1 MKQSKKLLSIFLAM
15 FMLLGTVSVVAN
27 AAQVKV
33 TKANLAYDSI
43 DNAALTP
50 EQVANTVLDVLDRD
64 VMPGLGTINIPVL
77 GDLNLTSVDNALSS
91 VYGLLDNFIIK
102 AAAVSIK
109 DVKALTNN
117 RSKLDVSRSDGDL
130 ECVYALLNFV
140 GCDEVSQVVSEI
152 VYGIGTDD
160 GISLGGILNS
170 ALGGTFEDINKIVTN
185 LDGFLAEMVYD
196 MLIHGSYNAAYT
208 NNDKSYPSVDDLK
221 AAGQALPAEAD
232 TLDEIINTAVMT
244 FLTKPQKYEYVPVEG
259 QYETDANGNFVTDED
274 GNKIPVTKKVW
285 DEDSYL
291 LKAEQLAGKDLTLT
305 NNSIFT
311 ILDQCLQTAYT
322 TFGKQVLNHDLK
334 KIFMEAMGVDFVT
347 LDKTDKEDLAEIN
360 KIKADPAF
368 VNVEDGNP
376 DNAGD
381 VRNYLVNAQ
390 MWKVDGVWYFRDY
403 VTRPI
408 LDANGNLQYTT
419 DDEGN
424 QVVVEGLQH
433 RYQRA
438 EAYDANDLYGI
449 FNWDYKFTDS
459 TLNFDQLI
467 PQYGSIIGCLNHILH
482 VALEMA
488 VNPAALGV
496 SSIDQLWADGGNDNF
511 NENLMTTAKFLLK
524 NFTFEF
530 FGRNPLYV
538 DLNTLKANDAFI
550 AKVNSFENNAEGR
563 EGLIAYMLLPFLGD
577 ALPQLVYDLDMF
589 TTGLQIE
596 QVAAL
601 LVREFLSDLTPQIN
615 YDDQIFVDASL
626 KSGRQFKT
634 YNSAQWFE
642 LILNMGLDLA
652 AVYLDNI
659 SNFNVNLTT
668 LETIKGYAVAKG
680 APAYMG
686 VLEEIVDWAVEYI
699 ADGTSMSVLA
709 GCEPATLGSVRC
721 VTAYNQANDTV
732 TVADNYAG
740 NAFTILSTVLNK
752 ILPLGLLCNV
762 SSDAYALDVK
772 MVFDRLIDVIDDL
785 DLEVLLLTF
794 GRNNRDDNLL
804 GATNVVKQILGLV
817 NKLISCLFG
826 RNLFDPT
833 YTTSLNSAVTDASL
847 QLVVQNLLRGLNS
860 RKEALLRS
868 ALPVV
873 AVFVDDWGSEQALRS
888 PELGIETVVPS
899 NYGSLNTTIK
909 LYNGSRG
916 LWRGYMKDGARAQD
930 EQYVYEIQGMSS
942 LQGISI
948 SGSYTGELTKGNE
961 KSLTFTGTIPVTG
974 LADRIDISYKIKNEE
989 GQYMD
994 NGKVYIKSY
1003 YVYFA
1008 YNPADYHYNDN
1019 EDDEVWMT
1027 SAITFDITS
1036 STLIEDIKETFAST
1050 EVEGIA
1056 RWYNGA
1062 DGNKTMDY
1070 TNKGTATQGAF
1081 TSKTQSWSQD
1091 GESTK
1096 HMNPFT
1102 FNESAFNLADIGV
1115 GAAYNFTH
1123 TLFREFKPFLQGTK
1137 TCGWRDNRDT
1147 AIILYNGQLKGE
1159 LEAYVNEQV
1168 DLDRQA
1174 ADYSNVD
1181 AYNAYLGALA
1191 AAMCS
1196 AYNPMWNSSINL
1208 DFAKL
1213 KADLETAVAN
1223 LEQYKISADQQSGD
1237 TVSSLINKLETT
1249 LNSVEDGFGGKDYRT
1264 YMLYR
1269 WHRYQDAK
1277 KDANRAIELQKEYNA
1292 GLQTKKFEYSSMPV
1306 YQLKNAVKGD
1316 QYEGYILA
1324 LLKDLN
1330 DEELA
1335 QATEHFKN
1343 VTSDYSGYTT
1353 LDIAQLS
1360 NLVTRMS
1367 GRLLPRE
1374 GGVVNTYLSK
1384 EIESARAEIGTTNN
1398 AGYSTRSWNAY
1409 SDAFTK
1415 AEAAMTSASQDT
1427 IFAAKY
1433 ALQVARNNLRK
1444 TADEAD
1450 YSELEALMAQAEQIF
1465 VNPALYDNTP
1475 AEIGAV
1481 LAAWGYTTTNGTDTD
1496 IFPGSAKA
1504 VNARSYDKGDQEE
1517 VDEAADALKAALS
1530 KMEFKGAT
1538 YNGNDVVDSEVLTGR
1553 EDSEGKPI
1561 KESVRT
1567 TVLDAKSLL
1576 DTVKASFEGSG
1587 ATGATDAEVRIS
1599 LDDNYTLSHD
1609 SGNKFVGTGATITIY
1624 TTQAGVKI
1632 PLSTIKVVVKGD
1644 VTGDGVIDVLDC
1656 MVVELAS
1663 TDNTTITGVYDLA
1676 GNLDSLDGYA
1686 ATDLQAVA
1694 NIAMGRAS

>member
-15 FMLLGTVSVVAN
+15 LMLLGTVSVVAN

-43 DNAALTP
+43 DNAVLTP

-64 VMPGLGTINIPVL
+64 VMPGLGTISIPVL
-77 GDLNLTSVDNALSS
+77 GSLNLTSIDNALSS
-91 VYGLLDNFIIK
+91 VYKLLGNALVGAVAISVSDIK
-102 AAAVSIK
+102 K
-109 DVKALTNN
+109 LTSN
-117 RSKLDVSRSDGDL
+117 KGYLDVQRSDGDL
-130 ECVYALLNFV
+130 EVVYGLLNFI
-140 GCDEVSQVVSEI
+140 GCDDVSQVVSEI
-152 VYGIGTDD
+152 VYGVGTDN

-170 ALGGTFEDINKIVTN
+170 ALGSSLDDINEIVMN
-185 LDGFLAEMVYD
+185 LDVFAAEMVYD
-196 MLIHGSYNAAYT
+196 MLIHGSYNAAYAD
-208 NNDKSYPSVDDLK
+208 NDKSYPSVDDLK

-232 TLDEIINTAVMT
+232 TLDEIINTAINT

-285 DEDSYL
+285 DEGSYL

-305 NNSIFT
+305 NNSVFS

-376 DNAGD
+376 ENSGD

-449 FNWDYKFTDS
+449 FNWDYVFTDD
-459 TLNFDQLI
+459 TFNFDQLI

-488 VNPAALGV
+488 VNPAAIGV
-496 SSIDQLWADGGNDNF
+496 SSIDQLWADGANDNF

-659 SNFNVNLTT
+659 SNFNVDLDT
-668 LETIKGYAVAKG
+668 LAKIKGYAVAKG

-686 VLEEIVDWAVEYI
+686 VLEEIVDWAVDYI

-740 NAFTILSTVLNK
+740 NAFDILSTVLNK

-826 RNLFDPT
+826 NNLFDPA

-847 QLVVQNLLRGLNS
+847 QLVVKNLLRGLKS

-888 PELGIETVVPS
+888 PELGIERVVPS

-942 LQGISI
+942 LQGIGI

-961 KSLTFTGTIPVTG
+961 KSLTFTGTIPETG

-1008 YNPADYHYNDN
+1008 YNPADYHYDGTD
-1019 EDDEVWMT
+1019 DDEVWMIA
-1027 SAITFDITS
+1027 SKAFDITS
-1036 STLIEDIKETFAST
+1036 PTVVDDIKEFVAQT
-1050 EVEGIA
+1050 EGVA

-1062 DGNKTMDY
+1062 SSKKEIEFSNT
-1070 TNKGTATQGAF
+1070 GTGTQGAF
-1081 TSKTQSWSQD
+1081 TMNSSSQ
-1091 GESTK
+1091 EKKKEETW
-1096 HMNPFT
+1096 HYNPFT
-1102 FNESAFNLADIGV
+1102 FNEGAFNVESLGV
-1115 GAAYNFTH
+1115 GAAYDFSH
-1123 TLFREFKPFLQGTK
+1123 TFYRQYSNWGKK
-1137 TCGWRDNRDT
+1137 TTIGWNSNRKT

-1159 LEAYVNEQV
+1159 LEDYVNEQV
-1168 DLDRQA
+1168 DLNRQA
-1174 ADYSNVD
+1174 ADYSNND
-1181 AYNAYLGALA
+1181 AYMAYLGALA
-1191 AAMCS
+1191 EAMCS
-1196 AYNPMWNSSINL
+1196 AYNPMWNASINL
-1208 DFAKL
+1208 DFATL
-1213 KADLETAVAN
+1213 KANLEAAVAN
-1223 LEQYKISADQQSGD
+1223 LEQYKIPADKQSGD

-1277 KDANRAIELQKEYNA
+1277 NDANRAIELQKEYNA

-1367 GRLLPRE
+1367 GRLIPRE
-1374 GGVVNTYLSK
+1374 GGVVNTYLAK
-1384 EIESARAEIGTTNN
+1384 EIESARTEIGTTNN

-1415 AEAAMTSASQDT
+1415 AEAAMTSDSQDV

-1444 TADEAD
+1444 TAEEAD
-1450 YSELEALMAQAEQIF
+1450 YSELETLMAQAKQIF

-1496 IFPGSAKA
+1496 IFPWSAKA

-1530 KMEFKGAT
+1530 KMVFKGASYGGAT
-1538 YNGNDVVDSEVLTGR
+1538 VENSQVPTGEVDENDVA
-1553 EDSEGKPI
+1553 I
-1561 KESVRT
+1561 KETVKT
-1567 TVLDAKSLL
+1567 TVIDAKQLIEAV
-1576 DTVKASFEGSG
+1576 TAKFAGTT
-1587 ATGATDAEVRIS
+1587 ANGATDAEVRVS
-1599 LDDNYTLSHD
+1599 LDDSYTLT
-1609 SGNKFVGTGATITIY
+1609 SGNEKFVGTGATITIY
-1624 TTQAGVKI
+1624 TTQSGVKI

-1644 VTGDGVIDVLDC
+1644 VTGDGVIDVLDY
-1656 MVVELAS
+1656 MLVELVG
-1663 TDNTTITGVYDLA
+1663 TDKTTVSGVYSLA
-1676 GNLDSLDGYA
+1676 GDIANDGKVGLE
-1686 ATDLQAVA
+1686 DLGAVA
-1694 NIAMGRAS
+1694 NLAKQTH